1 MADVGTRCV
10 QGSPCW
16 ASLMARDLDT
26 ACRFYGPLLGWEFGP
41 GPTHMGPYVRA
52 LVDGEPVAGIG
63 VLEQR
68 LGFPVA
74 WTTYFAAD
82 SADEVAQ
89 RVREYGGT
97 VAVGPLDAEKAGRL
111 VIGADLFGAVFGIW
125 EGLEHPGWN
134 RHGEPGSV
142 AWCELH
148 AQQVQGSAAFY
159 AGAFGMAAVERR
171 PDWAELLAGGAPV
184 AWISGRGVDPLS
196 TPRWRVCFA
205 VADVDAAAERAVQ
218 LGGSVLQPPHDRPH
232 GRVAVLRD
240 REGEDFSVTC
250 AAASPA
256 AG

>member
-26 ACRFYGPLLGWEFGP
+26 ACRFYGPLLGWDFGP

-52 LVDGEPVAGIG
+52 MVGGEPVAGIG
-63 VLEQR
+63 VLQER
-68 LGFPVA
+68 LGAFPVA

-89 RVREYGGT
+89 RAREYGGT

-111 VIGADLFGAVFGIW
+111 VIAADLFGAVFGVW
-125 EGLEHPGWN
+125 EGMDHPGWR

-148 AQQVQGSAAFY
+148 SQQVQGSAAFY
-159 AGAFGMAAVERR
+159 AGTFGMAAVERR
-171 PDWAELLAGGAPV
+171 PDWAELLAGGTAV
-184 AWISGRGVDPLS
+184 AWISGRGVDPNS
-196 TPRWRVCFA
+196 RPRWRICFA
-205 VADVDAAAERAVQ
+205 VEDVDATAVRAAE
-218 LGGSVLQPPHDRPH
+218 LGGSVLQPPHDRPY

-240 REGEDFSVTC
+240 VEGEEFAVS
-250 AAASPA
+250 ALAPA